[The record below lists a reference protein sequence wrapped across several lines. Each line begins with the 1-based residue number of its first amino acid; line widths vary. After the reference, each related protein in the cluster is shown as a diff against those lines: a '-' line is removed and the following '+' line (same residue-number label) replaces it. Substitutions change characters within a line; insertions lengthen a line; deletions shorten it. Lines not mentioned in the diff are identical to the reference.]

1 MLVRRGR
8 DFVWFEKTQSQIE
21 IRGSK
26 TYACKGRP
34 YYAQTGFVGLVG
46 KKDNKMRWD
55 SNTVAT
61 TDKSMNY
68 GELMIEMMIQ
78 SGGKV

>member
-46 KKDNKMRWD
+46 KKDNKMR
-55 SNTVAT
+55 
-61 TDKSMNY
+61 
-68 GELMIEMMIQ
+68 
-78 SGGKV
+78 